1 MGGNALKHLGT
12 ERKSAAQYA
21 EILTYILQGLE
32 RFCKRATPVPAY
44 RLKPDFGDAD
54 ILFTLHEACAVE
66 DVKKTI
72 RRIFSPRDVIYNGGV
87 YTFDYDNFQID
98 LIHTTAELFAVSLN
112 YYSYNDLGN
121 LVGRIA
127 HKMGFKYGHLGLL
140 LPIRKTDSHMGE
152 EIVISRSTGKIL
164 TFLGF
169 DVNGFCDGFDTLED
183 IFEYVIT
190 SKYFNKDIFSFENL
204 NHINRTRNRKRKV
217 YAQFLEYLDKREDL
231 PTFEFSEDKYVYLE
245 QAKQYFPEAN
255 ISLEIDRVNAKIA
268 REDFIRSKFNGD
280 IIQDC
285 INIDKKNLGE
295 FISKF
300 KKICP
305 DEETFRCWVEYRTQE
320 EINDRIRLEYLK

>member
-1 MGGNALKHLGT
+1 
-12 ERKSAAQYA
+12 
-21 EILTYILQGLE
+21 
-32 RFCKRATPVPAY
+32 
-44 RLKPDFGDAD
+44 
-54 ILFTLHEACAVE
+54 
-66 DVKKTI
+66 
-72 RRIFSPRDVIYNGGV
+72 
-87 YTFDYDNFQID
+87 
-98 LIHTTAELFAVSLN
+98 
-112 YYSYNDLGN
+112 
-121 LVGRIA
+121 
-127 HKMGFKYGHLGLL
+127 
-140 LPIRKTDSHMGE
+140 MGE

-285 INIDKKNLGE
+285 INIDKKN
-295 FISKF
+295 
-300 KKICP
+300 
-305 DEETFRCWVEYRTQE
+305 
-320 EINDRIRLEYLK
+320 